1 MLTKVCDIC
10 SRPMGDAKRDFEPP
24 LIYFK
29 KEIDICSECQKSFIK
44 WADSRKDGGK
54 KPCLDFAEGVRGI
67 VKTPKVSPLCFLIG
81 DEVIYENHRYLVTG
95 VAKDKPFICGI
106 SRESRIHINYEMYPV
121 VKTGRTF
128 PILEQI
134 YDELEK
140 GGHYET
146 NER

>member
-81 DEVIYENHRYLVTG
+81 DEVIL
-95 VAKDKPFICGI
+95 
-106 SRESRIHINYEMYPV
+106 YPV